1 MTPADIRATVALV
14 APYLVIIAAMAFAKW
29 GVDPTVISLVA
40 GGCLA
45 AIDPRRGQS
54 QAGQTTTVEST
65 PTGGETLTTEPK
77 A

>member
-1 MTPADIRATVALV
+1 MTPTDLRATVALV

-45 AIDPRRGQS
+45 AIDPRRGQAQPGAPPVEPS
-54 QAGQTTTVEST
+54 TDAGQISQ
-65 PTGGETLTTEPK
+65 GG
-77 A
+77 